1 MRFRH
6 ALPVAALPLAVVLS
20 CSESTPAPLAPPAP
34 VDGGNGDAGNAFAP
48 PSVPCTDTADAVYGD
63 PGPLTADD
71 NARGNIVKCT
81 SDPSISVVDMQ
92 AKLTSLGYAGK
103 PLTSSAHVYRVSY
116 RTERGDTAKTP
127 VAASAIV
134 YTPDTPR
141 AGAVKLPI
149 LVASHGSRGQAAKCA
164 ASKFDPSLDDINGD
178 FWRMAYALVGHG
190 YPVILPDLAGYAN
203 QGAPGNP
210 ASAYAQA
217 ADVARSTLDGARAM
231 KKLFPS
237 LDDKVVLVGHSQGGH
252 TALSALALSADYGT
266 PAPIVG
272 VAVYAPLWLSQRSWG
287 ALLYPIGSVQFP
299 LATSVAGNVSVW
311 YHYTQAELLDGPG
324 EGKKL
329 FKADKQAAIESFAK
343 NECWDSTALTT
354 LGAKLAPEL
363 YDSAFVSSIGSPAA
377 TGTAC
382 PPSDATCTKWITR
395 YTADRPHI
403 TGAAAQ
409 VPIFVAYGLK
419 DDTLVPNRMHCAMD
433 RLKEDKTN
441 LTVCVDADPGHQTI
455 VSARGDYVS
464 DWIGSVALGEPA
476 PPACATN
483 ESALTEACATPPPN
497 D

>member
-1 MRFRH
+1 MRS
-6 ALPVAALPLAVVLS
+6 ALSLGLSGLVCLSVVVLS
-20 CSESTPAPLAPPAP
+20 CSESTPAPLLPPAA
-34 VDGGNGDAGNAFAP
+34 VDGGGSDAGSAFAA
-48 PSVPCTDTADAVYGD
+48 PSVPCTDAADAVYGD

-81 SDPSISVVDMQ
+81 ADPALTKDDMQ
-92 AKLTSLGYAGK
+92 AKLSALGYAGK
-103 PLTSSAHVYRVSY
+103 PLTSSAHVFRVSY
-116 RTERGDTAKTP
+116 RTERGDAAKTP

-141 AGAVKLPI
+141 ADKAPI
-149 LVASHGSRGQAAKCA
+149 IVASHGSRGQAPKCA
-164 ASKFDPSLDDINGD
+164 ASKLDPSLEDINGD

-203 QGAPGNP
+203 PGAPGNP
-210 ASAYAQA
+210 ESAYAQA

-237 LDDKVVLVGHSQGGH
+237 LDDKLVLVGHSQGGH
-252 TALSALALSADYGT
+252 TALSALALAGDYGT
-266 PAPIVG
+266 PAPIIG
-272 VAVYAPLWLSQRSWG
+272 VAVYAPLWLSQRTWG
-287 ALLYPIGSVQFP
+287 ALLYPIGSVQVP
-299 LATSVAGNVSVW
+299 LASSAAGNVSVW

-329 FKADKQAAIESFAK
+329 FKADKQEAIESFAK
-343 NECWDSTALTT
+343 NECWGSTALTT

-363 YDSAFVSSIGSPAA
+363 YDSAFVTSIGTAAA

-382 PPSDATCTKWITR
+382 QTGDATCAKRIAR
-395 YTADRPHI
+395 YSADRPHI
-403 TGAAAQ
+403 TGDAAQ
-409 VPIFVAYGLK
+409 VPIFIAYGMK
-419 DDTLVPNRMHCAMD
+419 DDTLVPNRMRCAID
-433 RLKEDKTN
+433 RLKEDKTK

-455 VSARGDYVS
+455 VSTRGDYVA
-464 DWIGSVALGEPA
+464 DWIGNLALGEPA

-483 ESALTEACATPPPN
+483 ESALTETCATPPPN